1 MTFAWELVK
10 FRAICHTSG
19 RNGPEQELERLAFMD
34 PFRSAFN
41 RVHRE
46 GVPFVLIAFA
56 LAALSM
62 VFISEV
68 LGWILIVLGL
78 YIVYFFRDPV
88 RMTPILDTALV
99 SPADGVVSK
108 IEQAV
113 PPVELEMGEGARTR
127 ISIFLSVLNVHVNR
141 VPSDGTITKLNYIPG
156 KFINATLD
164 KASDENER
172 QLVRLDRADGRSV
185 AFVQIAGLIARRIV
199 CNLEVG
205 QTVEAGERFG
215 IIRFGSRMDVYCP
228 EGMEPVIAV
237 GQTVVGG
244 ETVIADDK
252 PSHKNIQG
260 RAS

>member
-1 MTFAWELVK
+1 M
-10 FRAICHTSG
+10 
-19 RNGPEQELERLAFMD
+19 ERFYPMD

-46 GVPFVLIAFA
+46 GIPFVLIAFG
-56 LAALSM
+56 LAALFM
-62 VFISEV
+62 IFLSET
-68 LGWILIVLGL
+68 LGWIFIVLGL

-88 RMTPILDTALV
+88 RMTPLLPDALI

-108 IEQAV
+108 IDEAA
-113 PPVELEMGEGARTR
+113 PPADLEMGDGPLTR

-141 VPSDGTITKLNYIPG
+141 VPCEGSISKLVYVPG
-156 KFINATLD
+156 KFINASLD
-164 KASDENER
+164 KASEDNER

-199 CNLEVG
+199 CSLDVG
-205 QTVEAGERFG
+205 QNVLAGERFG

-228 EGMEPVIAV
+228 KGMEPVIAV

-244 ETVIADDK
+244 ETILATDDAVN
-252 PSHKNIQG
+252 PRPDG
-260 RAS
+260 RAD